1 MNLKNIKVLLTRS
14 VFACLIIMLNGCV
27 IHMGKASLGY
37 DLKGVRIPSD
47 CKTACVL
54 YLQNHAAL
62 VQPMLSRD
70 ITEKLRDKILSQTP
84 LKLVNANGDVNFEG
98 AIESYSTQP
107 MAVQAGSTATAALN
121 RLSITIQV
129 KYVNSK
135 DSQWD
140 YDTKFTRYID
150 YSSEKNLSDVEGS
163 DEYTAMLVLLVQD
176 IFDKAF
182 VNW

>member
-1 MNLKNIKVLLTRS
+1 
-14 VFACLIIMLNGCV
+14 
-27 IHMGKASLGY
+27 MGKTSFGY
-37 DLKGVRIPSD
+37 DLKGVRIPPE

-54 YLQNHAAL
+54 YFQNHAPL
-62 VQPMLSRD
+62 IQPMLSRD

-84 LKLVNANGDVNFEG
+84 LKLTNANGDVNFEG
-98 AIESYSTQP
+98 AIESYTTQP
-107 MAVQAGSTATAALN
+107 MAPQGGNTITAALN

-129 KYVNSK
+129 KYTNSK

-150 YSSEKNLSDVEGS
+150 YESEKNLNDIEGS
-163 DEYTAMLVLLVQD
+163 DKYKEMLDLLVQD
-176 IFDKAF
+176 MFDKAF